1 MCFRRWRLFQK
12 HSICLTQTN
21 DTRHSIYLTR
31 RLPNSWWHCTWLRCR
46 SSWPNGSSSWL
57 SSQGDEWLRINEDGR
72 LKWSAKKFDTKG
84 DPMERMFPKLK
95 LFLFAIEHQ
104 TQRNI
109 SIREGNANGN
119 KSSPWKGT
127 VNSQRWMHTNTLII
141 RLDNHRRDSKRKQTN
156 LFECCIMHVEL
167 WKHEQHWF

>member
-21 DTRHSIYLTR
+21 DTRHPIYLTR

-95 LFLFAIEHQ
+95 LFL
-104 TQRNI
+104 
-109 SIREGNANGN
+109 
-119 KSSPWKGT
+119 
-127 VNSQRWMHTNTLII
+127 LII
-141 RLDNHRRDSKRKQTN
+141 CLQSNIKHRETSRYGKATQMATNRVREKAPSTHKDGCTRTLSSSDWTTIAGIPSENKQICLNVVLCT
-156 LFECCIMHVEL
+156 
-167 WKHEQHWF
+167 